1 MTRAPVLSTLLCKT
15 LAWTVEFSSG
25 AERQLRKLDSA
36 TARRLGL
43 YLRKLVAETT
53 DPRERGKSLT
63 GPMTGLW
70 RYRVGDYRIVCELV
84 EQRLV
89 VLVVQLGHRSRI
101 YE

>member
-1 MTRAPVLSTLLCKT
+1 
-15 LAWTVEFSSG
+15 
-25 AERQLRKLDSA
+25 
-36 TARRLGL
+36 
-43 YLRKLVAETT
+43 
-53 DPRERGKSLT
+53 
-63 GPMTGLW
+63 MTGLW